1 MKRRLSQTGQKDAL
15 YSRIRA
21 WVSFAPREGLQRCSR
36 IPSLFQL
43 PVQRGG
49 VVPERARVA
58 SATHSETGGHD
69 TRASV
74 STKCSASYRLTLIAR
89 VRRGCSTFA
98 GASAA
103 RAVQMNRCAF
113 NQRSVGLLLK
123 TSPAV
128 PTCKSIR
135 EKERQND

>member
-49 VVPERARVA
+49 LVPERARVA
-58 SATHSETGGHD
+58 SATHSRNGRSRYPSKRQHQVQCVIQIDAYCKGALEMFHFCRGVGGSRGPD
-69 TRASV
+69 APVCFQPERCGACSENESRRAEMQINSREGA
-74 STKCSASYRLTLIAR
+74 TK
-89 VRRGCSTFA
+89 
-98 GASAA
+98 
-103 RAVQMNRCAF
+103 
-113 NQRSVGLLLK
+113 
-123 TSPAV
+123 
-128 PTCKSIR
+128 
-135 EKERQND
+135 